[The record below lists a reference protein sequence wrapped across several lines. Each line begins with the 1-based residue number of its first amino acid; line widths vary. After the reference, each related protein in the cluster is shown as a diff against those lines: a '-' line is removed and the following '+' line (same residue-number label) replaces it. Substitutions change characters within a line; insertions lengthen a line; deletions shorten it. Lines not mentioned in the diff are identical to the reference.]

1 MPVHKSRNS
10 KKRKYTSKAGVIQS
24 QDNISQGYDFNII
37 SGSPCKSND
46 FNPVNLLSL
55 NTGWINFCNTKNA
68 NTCSSIPLKLY
79 YKNPGKTLEMTAY
92 KSLSNSQVK
101 SICKSANI
109 ILKEQEDIQ
118 EILEHPILTLFK
130 NINDT
135 MNYYDWCSLNFQY
148 QGLIGNS
155 YNEII
160 YDADGLPIALNP
172 LLGEFITIKGTG
184 KNQGKI
190 ISYLYKPDDKTEK
203 TYKPEQVLHFA
214 NYAPSNNLI
223 GRGEL
228 EFCYS
233 AQERFLYMDAYEK
246 YLSINNGRPDIAVA
260 YKNRLSE
267 KDLKDQYRQWNKKF
281 GGVQNSGKVAVT
293 SGDMTIT
300 NLGFAPKDMQ
310 FGNGR
315 TWALKEICA
324 AYSIPEA
331 LVSVTDVNRANSVE
345 ATNHYLRY
353 CIYPKMTRFC
363 SKLNEQLVP
372 LYDPNLFIWM
382 EEQYLENPV
391 DKNKTTIELF
401 NAGIIDKNEAR
412 SAVGYE
418 PLDEEDMETEVDDS
432 EEDNNE
438 ENSNEV

>member
-1 MPVHKSRNS
+1 MPVNKG
-10 KKRKYTSKAGVIQS
+10 KKRKYSRKAGVITS
-24 QDNISQGYDFNII
+24 QDNTVSSYDFNII
-37 SGSPCKSND
+37 AGSPCKSND
-46 FNPVNLLSL
+46 FSPINLISL

-68 NTCSSIPLKLY
+68 NTCSSVPIKLY
-79 YKNPGKTLEMTAY
+79 YKNPGRELEMTAY
-92 KSLSNSQVK
+92 KSLSKNQVK
-101 SICKSANI
+101 GICKSANI
-109 ILKEQEDIQ
+109 VLKEQEDIQ
-118 EILEHPILTLFK
+118 EIIEHPILNLFK

-155 YNEII
+155 YNEIV
-160 YDADGLPIALNP
+160 YDSDGLPIALNP
-172 LLGEFITIKGTG
+172 LLGEFISITGTG

-190 ISYLYKPDDKTEK
+190 LNYIYKPDGNTVK
-203 TYKPEQVLHFA
+203 TYKPEDILHFA
-214 NYAPSNNLI
+214 NYAPANNLI

-233 AQERFLYMDAYEK
+233 AQERFMYMDAYEK
-246 YLSINNGRPDIAVA
+246 YIAANNGRPDIAVA

-353 CIYPKMTRFC
+353 CIYPKMVKFC
-363 SKLNEQLVP
+363 SKINEQLIP
-372 LYDPNLFIWM
+372 LYDPNLFVWL
-382 EEQYLENPV
+382 EETYLENPI
-391 DKNKTTIELF
+391 DKNSNTIQLYE
-401 NAGIIDKNEAR
+401 AGIIDKNEAR

-418 PLDEEDMETEVDDS
+418 DDGLDDGTEEVEEDSST
-432 EEDNNE
+432 NE
-438 ENSNEV
+438 